1 MDLQVETLDTHEA
14 RITIPIDDKTLAQA
28 RRDVAK
34 RLGKQLRIPGFR
46 PGMAPVAVGVSA
58 VGQEAFANELVDELG
73 KNLYPKAIDESK
85 VEPYGPGTFED
96 FKTEP
101 AQLVVRVPLEPTV
114 DLKDYQNIRLPFPAV
129 TVMDE
134 DIEQQLQ
141 YVREENAI
149 VELVD
154 RPAELSDLV
163 EADIEVSVDGKDVAH
178 NHKPVVLDDEHM
190 GIAGLAQ
197 TVAGVK
203 AGEHK
208 DATLTLP
215 EDFGDETLR
224 GKEAQVSID
233 VKRVS
238 SRKLPEINDELAQTV
253 GTFQTLPELRE
264 DLRKRL
270 VDHRTIRAEQQYAG
284 QVIDTFTNLSTVAYP
299 PQFVQERLDDMMK
312 ELEDDVKR
320 QERMPFDEWLKLQG
334 KTAEQ
339 VREEMKPSAEMRAK
353 RGLVMREVARAENVQ
368 VSDEEMAAEVQ
379 RTMAQFGDQP
389 NNELR
394 RILQSEENLRAVH
407 NNILSN
413 KVVQRMTEISRGEVP
428 AVEPAADQPAA
439 EQPAEQQATTQSGES
454 APEASA

>member
-28 RRDVAK
+28 RRNVAK
-34 RLGKQLRIPGFR
+34 RLSKQLRIPGFR
-46 PGMAPVAVGVSA
+46 PGMAPVGVVVSA
-58 VGQEAFANELVDELG
+58 VGEEAFASELVDELG
-73 KNLYPKAIDESK
+73 KDLYPKAIDEAK

-96 FKTEP
+96 FKAAPT
-101 AQLVVRVPLEPTV
+101 QLVVRVPLEPTV
-114 DLKDYQNIRLPFPAV
+114 DLKDYTNIRMPFPAV
-129 TVMDE
+129 TVADE

-154 RPAELSDLV
+154 RPAELGDLV
-163 EADIEVSVDGKDVAH
+163 EADIEVSVDGKNVAH
-178 NHKPVVLDDEHM
+178 NHQPVVLDDEHM

-197 TVAGVK
+197 TVVGVK

-208 DATLTLP
+208 DATLTMP
-215 EDFGDETLR
+215 VDFGDETLR

-270 VDHRTIRAEQQYAG
+270 VDYRANRAEQQYAN
-284 QVIDTFTNLSTVAYP
+284 QVIDAFTNLSAVAYP
-299 PQFVQERLDDMMK
+299 PLFVQERLDDMMK

-320 QERMPFDEWLKLQG
+320 QERMPLDEWVKLQG
-334 KTAEQ
+334 KTAQQ
-339 VREEMKPSAEMRAK
+339 VRDDMKPSAEMRAK
-353 RGLVMREVARAENVQ
+353 RGLVMREMARVENVQ
-368 VSDEEMAAEVQ
+368 VGDDEIAAEVE
-379 RTMAQFGDQP
+379 RTMAQFGNQP
-389 NNELR
+389 NNEIR
-394 RILQSEENLRAVH
+394 RIMQSQENLRAVH

-413 KVVQRMTEISRGEVP
+413 KVVQRMTEIARGEV
-428 AVEPAADQPAA
+428 AA
-439 EQPAEQQATTQSGES
+439 EQPAEPPATTQSGES
-454 APEASA
+454 TPEASA